1 LTAILHDLS
10 LLCNNKTLRIF
21 ICESMQYYSAQVKN
35 IIVGE
40 FAYWIV
46 KILKISLHYYDIYS
60 DRLIVESNIKG
71 IGSAI
76 NGGTG

>member
-1 LTAILHDLS
+1 
-10 LLCNNKTLRIF
+10 
-21 ICESMQYYSAQVKN
+21 MQYYSAQVKN